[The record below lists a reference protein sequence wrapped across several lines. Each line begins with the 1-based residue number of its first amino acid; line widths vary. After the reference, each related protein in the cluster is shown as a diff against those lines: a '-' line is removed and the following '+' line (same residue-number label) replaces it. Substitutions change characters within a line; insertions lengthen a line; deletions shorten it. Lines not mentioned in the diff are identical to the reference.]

1 MQTIWK
7 PTLKG
12 SACVASVAVLVVLAG
27 VIARAQAQGPGE
39 RVTVNFSDPSRPGT
53 LNVELMNG
61 SLIIRGADRRDV
73 LVDARGGDEE
83 RASSNDQAAA
93 GLRRLTQRGSFTVDE
108 QANNMRLSSG
118 RARGVSFTI
127 EVPRRTNL
135 KLSIVNGDTITVD
148 GVEGDIETSNVNGP
162 STTLTN
168 VSGSVVANATNGK
181 ILATISRV
189 AAQKPM
195 AFSALNGSVDVTL
208 PASVKAN
215 VRLRSDQGDVF
226 TDFDIQL
233 TTANEKPVVKD
244 TRQSNGR
251 YRIEVDR
258 SLYGTINGGGPE
270 FELRSFNG
278 HVYLRRGK

>member
-1 MQTIWK
+1 MQKILTVG
-7 PTLKG
+7 L
-12 SACVASVAVLVVLAG
+12 VAVSVAGSVVLA
-27 VIARAQAQGPGE
+27 AQGQGE
-39 RVTVNFSDPSRPGT
+39 RVTVNFSDPARPG
-53 LNVELMNG
+53 LLQVHMMEG
-61 SLIIRGADRRDV
+61 SMTIRGADRRDV
-73 LVDARGGDEE
+73 LIEAAASVKEAPSGGGG
-83 RASSNDQAAA
+83 DQAAS

-108 QANNMRLSSG
+108 QANTMRMSTSQG
-118 RARGVSFTI
+118 RGGNYTI

-135 KLSIVNGDTITVD
+135 KLSLVNGDTITVD

-168 VSGSVVANATNGK
+168 ISGSVVANATNGK

-189 AAQKPM
+189 TAQKAM
-195 AFSALNGSVDVTL
+195 AFSALNGTVDVTL

-215 VRLRSDQGDVF
+215 VKLRSDQGDVF

-233 TTANEKPVVKD
+233 TPKEAPVVKD

-270 FELRSFNG
+270 FELRSFNEN
-278 HVYLRRGK
+278 VYLRRGK

>member
-1 MQTIWK
+1 MQK
-7 PTLKG
+7 TLTVG
-12 SACVASVAVLVVLAG
+12 LVAASVAGSVVLAG
-27 VIARAQAQGPGE
+27 QGQGE
-39 RVTVNFSDPSRPGT
+39 RVTVNFSDPSRPG
-53 LNVELMNG
+53 LLQVHMMDG
-61 SLIIRGADRRDV
+61 SLTIRGADRRDV
-73 LVDARGGDEE
+73 LIEASAPVKEEPSGRG
-83 RASSNDQAAA
+83 DQAAS
-93 GLRRLTQRGSFTVDE
+93 GLRRLTQRGGFTVDE
-108 QANNMRLSSG
+108 QANTMRMSTSQG
-118 RARGVSFTI
+118 RGGNYTI

-135 KLSIVNGDTITVD
+135 KLSILNGDTITVD

-168 VSGSVVANATNGK
+168 ISGSVVANATNGK

-189 AAQKPM
+189 TAQKAM
-195 AFSALNGSVDVTL
+195 AFSALNGTVDVTL

-215 VRLRSDQGDVF
+215 VKLRSDQGDVF
-226 TDFDIQL
+226 TDFEIQL
-233 TTANEKPVVKD
+233 TPAKEAPVVKD

-278 HVYLRRGK
+278 NVYLRRGK

>member
-1 MQTIWK
+1 MQKILT

-12 SACVASVAVLVVLAG
+12 SAYVTSVVATVLIAG
-27 VIARAQAQGPGE
+27 GMVRAQAQGE

-53 LNVELMNG
+53 LNVQLMDG
-61 SLIIRGADRRDV
+61 SMTIRGADRRDV
-73 LVDARGGDEE
+73 LIEARGGEEE
-83 RASSNDQAAA
+83 RASQNDQAAA
-93 GLRRLTQRGSFTVDE
+93 GLRRLNQRGGFTVDE
-108 QANNMRLSSG
+108 QANTMRLSSS
-118 RARGVSFTI
+118 RSRGGQYTI

-135 KLSIVNGDTITVD
+135 KLSMVNGETITVD

-168 VSGSVVANATNGK
+168 VSGSVVAHATNGK

-189 AAQKPM
+189 AAQKAM

-215 VRLRSDQGDVF
+215 VKLRSDQGDVF

-233 TTANEKPVVKD
+233 TASKEAPVVKD
-244 TRQSNGR
+244 SRQSNGR
-251 YRIEVDR
+251 YRLEVDR

-278 HVYLRRGK
+278 NVYLRRGK

>member
-1 MQTIWK
+1 MQKI
-7 PTLKG
+7 L
-12 SACVASVAVLVVLAG
+12 SAALIVVG
-27 VIARAQAQGPGE
+27 VCGAATVGAQGQAE

-53 LNVELMNG
+53 LNVQLMDG
-61 SLIIRGADRRDV
+61 SMIIHGADRRDV
-73 LVDARGGDEE
+73 LIEARGGEE
-83 RASSNDQAAA
+83 RAPANDQAAT
-93 GLRRLTQRGSFTVDE
+93 GLRRLTQRGGFTVDE
-108 QANNMRLSSG
+108 QANNMRLSSA

-135 KLSIVNGDTITVD
+135 KLSVVNGDSITVD

-168 VSGSVVANATNGK
+168 VSGSVVAHATNGR

-189 AAQKPM
+189 AEQKAM

-215 VRLRSDQGDVF
+215 VKLRSDQGDVF

-233 TTANEKPVVKD
+233 TTAKEKPVVKD

>member
-1 MQTIWK
+1 MQKILTVG
-7 PTLKG
+7 L
-12 SACVASVAVLVVLAG
+12 VAVSVAGSVVLA
-27 VIARAQAQGPGE
+27 AQGQGE
-39 RVTVNFSDPSRPGT
+39 RVTVNFSDPSRPG
-53 LNVELMNG
+53 LLQVHMMDG
-61 SLIIRGADRRDV
+61 SLTIRGADRRDV
-73 LVDARGGDEE
+73 LIEAGAPAREEPSSRGGD
-83 RASSNDQAAA
+83 QAAS
-93 GLRRLTQRGSFTVDE
+93 GLRRLTQRGGGFTVDE
-108 QANNMRLSSG
+108 QANTMRMSTSQG
-118 RARGVSFTI
+118 RGGDYTI

-135 KLSIVNGDTITVD
+135 KLNLANGETITVD
-148 GVEGDIETSNVNGP
+148 AVEGDIETSNVNGP

-168 VSGSVVANATNGK
+168 ISGSVVANATNGK

-189 AAQKPM
+189 TAQKAM
-195 AFSALNGSVDVTL
+195 AFSALNGTVDVTL

-215 VRLRSDQGDVF
+215 VKLRSDQGDVF

-233 TTANEKPVVKD
+233 TAAKEAPVVKD

-278 HVYLRRGK
+278 NVYLRRGK

>member
-1 MQTIWK
+1 MQKILAAAVIVVGVCG
-7 PTLKG
+7 P
-12 SACVASVAVLVVLAG
+12 AAVA
-27 VIARAQAQGPGE
+27 AQGQGE
-39 RVTVNFSDPSRPGT
+39 RVTMNFSDPSRPGT
-53 LNVELMNG
+53 LNVHLMDG
-61 SLIIRGADRRDV
+61 SLTIRGADRRDV
-73 LVDARGGDEE
+73 VIETRGGEEE
-83 RASSNDQAAA
+83 RASRGDQAAA
-93 GLRRLTQRGSFTVDE
+93 SGLRRLTQRGGFTVDE
-108 QANNMRLSSG
+108 EANTMRLGGS
-118 RARGVSFTI
+118 RNIAFTV

-135 KLSIVNGDTITVD
+135 KLSLINGQTITVE
-148 GVEGDIETSNVNGP
+148 GVEGDIETSNVNGS

-168 VSGSVVANATNGK
+168 ISGSVVANATNGK
-181 ILATISRV
+181 IVATISRV
-189 AAQKPM
+189 AAQKAM

-215 VRLRSDQGDVF
+215 VKLRSDQGDAF

-233 TTANEKPVVKD
+233 SASKEAPVVKD

-278 HVYLRRGK
+278 NVYLRRGK

>member
-1 MQTIWK
+1 MQKTWAI
-7 PTLKG
+7 
-12 SACVASVAVLVVLAG
+12 AFVAGVVGSVAAG
-27 VIARAQAQGPGE
+27 AQQGQGE
-39 RVTVNFSDPSRPGT
+39 RVTVPFSDPSRPGN
-53 LNVELMNG
+53 LNVQLMDG
-61 SLIIRGADRRDV
+61 SMTIRGTDRRDV
-73 LVDARGGDEE
+73 LIEASGGEQD
-83 RASSNDQAAA
+83 RSSRTDPPPA
-93 GLRRLTQRGSFTVDE
+93 GMRRLTQRGGFSVDE
-108 QANNMRLSSG
+108 QANTMRLTSG
-118 RARGVSFTI
+118 TQGRGQNFTI

-135 KLSIVNGDTITVD
+135 KLSVVNGQSITVD

-168 VSGSVVANATNGK
+168 VSGSVVAHATNGR
-181 ILATISRV
+181 IVATIARV
-189 AAQKPM
+189 AAQKAM
-195 AFSALNGSVDVTL
+195 AFSSLNGSVDVTL

-215 VRLRSDQGDVF
+215 VKMRSDQGDVF

-233 TTANEKPVVKD
+233 TASKEAPQVKD

-278 HVYLRRGK
+278 NVYLRRGK

>member
-1 MQTIWK
+1 MQKMW
-7 PTLKG
+7 
-12 SACVASVAVLVVLAG
+12 AVALVAG
-27 VIARAQAQGPGE
+27 VVGSVSAGAQGQGE

-53 LNVELMNG
+53 LNVQLMDG
-61 SLIIRGADRRDV
+61 SMTIRGADRRDV
-73 LVDARGGDEE
+73 LIEARGGEEE
-83 RASSNDQAAA
+83 RASQNDQAAA
-93 GLRRLTQRGSFTVDE
+93 GLRRLNQRGGFTVDE
-108 QANNMRLSSG
+108 QANTMRLFSSRG
-118 RARGVSFTI
+118 RGGQYTI

-135 KLSIVNGDTITVD
+135 KLSMVNGETIAVD

-168 VSGSVVANATNGK
+168 VSGSVVAHATNGK

-189 AAQKPM
+189 AAQKAM

-215 VRLRSDQGDVF
+215 VKLRSDQGDVF
-226 TDFDIQL
+226 TDFDIQM
-233 TTANEKPVVKD
+233 TASKEAPVVKD
-244 TRQSNGR
+244 TRQNNGR
-251 YRIEVDR
+251 YRLQVDR

-278 HVYLRRGK
+278 SVYLRRGK